1 MNDAELVIKH
11 FEMQNLSKAEELIN
25 RVKKTGS
32 AEGKFMLA
40 EQLSQYGFLEE
51 AKQLYEI
58 LLTDFPEESELK
70 ITLAELLI
78 DMGKDEEA
86 YPYLESIGQTDPNY
100 AAALLLEADLY
111 QMQGLFEVSEQKL
124 LQAKSLY
131 KDEPVI
137 DFALAELYMTL
148 GRFLEA
154 VSSYQK
160 LIEADE
166 ENMAGTDI
174 YARLA
179 EALSAGGAF
188 EDSIPY
194 YEKTLKKHKNLN
206 VLFGYGLTSFQAGLY
221 EKAKN
226 AFEELKTMDH
236 EYHTLYLYLAKCYDQ
251 LGDMDSAIASA
262 EEGLSADEYNLDL
275 YVYTAGLLM
284 KAGQEE
290 KAENYLRQAVA
301 MDPESVEAASLLNKL
316 LLHQQRYEDVLD
328 VLSALK
334 DADDPQLHWD
344 AAYSYQEIEQY
355 SEALNEY
362 KLAYNDFKNNPD
374 FLKDYGFFLIEE
386 GKRSEG
392 AAVFRRLSSLEPL
405 NDEWLEI
412 IDRLEE

>member
-1 MNDAELVIKH
+1 MKDAELVIKH
-11 FEMQNLSKAEELIN
+11 IEMQNLSKAEEIIN

-51 AKQLYEI
+51 AKELYEI
-58 LLTDFPEESELK
+58 LLTQFPEENELK

-86 YPYLESIGQTDPNY
+86 YPYLESIDQTDPNY

-124 LQAKSLY
+124 LQAKKLY

-154 VSSYQK
+154 VVSYQK
-160 LIEADE
+160 LLEAGE
-166 ENMAGTDI
+166 ETMAGSDI

-194 YEKTLKKHKNLN
+194 YEKSLKNQKNLN

-221 EKAKN
+221 QKAKN

-236 EYHTLYLYLAKCYDQ
+236 EYHPLYLYLAKCHDQ
-251 LGDMDSAIASA
+251 LGDIDSAIDSA
-262 EEGLSADEYNLDL
+262 EEGLAADEYNLDL

-284 KAGQEE
+284 KSGREE
-290 KAENYLRQAVA
+290 KAESYLRQAVA
-301 MDPESVEAASLLNKL
+301 LDPESAEAASLLNKL
-316 LLHQQRYEDVLD
+316 LLHQQRYEEVLD
-328 VLSALK
+328 VISALK
-334 DADDPQLHWD
+334 NADDPQLHWD
-344 AAYSYQEIEQY
+344 AAYSYQETEQY

-374 FLKDYGFFLIEE
+374 FLKDYGFFLMEE

-392 AAVFRRLSSLEPL
+392 AAVFRRLSSLDPL